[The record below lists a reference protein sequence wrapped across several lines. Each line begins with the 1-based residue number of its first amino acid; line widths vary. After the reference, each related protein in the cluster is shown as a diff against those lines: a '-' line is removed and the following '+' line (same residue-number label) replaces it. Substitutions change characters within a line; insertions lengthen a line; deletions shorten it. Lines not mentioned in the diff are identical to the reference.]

1 MKTFDFSLGAREPA
15 TGLDMKVVL
24 IDGRELTQLMIGNN
38 LGVNMKGVYEVM
50 RLGKL
55 VNKSGHWSQGVP
67 PQPPGSSQPFH
78 PV

>member
-24 IDGRELTQLMIGNN
+24 IDGRELSQLMIGNN

-55 VNKSGHWSQGVP
+55 ETKADTRAAVFSTPPSVP
-67 PQPPGSSQPFH
+67 FG
-78 PV
+78 